1 MKLTNNNFNDKNKN
15 CLIYKKRRRKSKSHV
30 VVGCHRGDDVVKKI
44 RDVVTEIHDTKK
56 LAGSIEKVELA
67 TSRRGIETIHN
78 TTIFNSTGINPA
90 IFRIELKC

>member
-30 VVGCHRGDDVVKKI
+30 VIGCHRGDDVVKKI

-56 LAGSIEKVELA
+56 LAGTGSIEKGKFA
-67 TSRRGIETIHN
+67 TPRRGIDRD
-78 TTIFNSTGINPA
+78 NSQYYY
-90 IFRIELKC
+90 F